1 MNVDISNIAKENHLY
16 AIHLATF
23 GGVVVY
29 SNGAY
34 KISNVSN
41 HTSFETVDFWRNI
54 SLSAEILLKATM
66 LKHHI
71 PFFKRR
77 AHGKYGEK
85 VTALNNSWLHKTLK
99 KLEIDYVAQIN
110 TGTAIT
116 ALKSAEKQLF
126 DKLMIDSDKVKLIS
140 QMFYI
145 IIQTRRN
152 RNTHFFFP
160 NQGHIDISE
169 VEMLYLPLLN
179 TLEMIYKAG
188 KE

>member
-1 MNVDISNIAKENHLY
+1 MNIDISNIAEENHNY

-23 GGVVVY
+23 RNVIVY
-29 SNGAY
+29 NNNTFEIANFSKYNP
-34 KISNVSN
+34 
-41 HTSFETVDFWRNI
+41 FETVDFWRNI
-54 SLSAEILLKATM
+54 SLSAEILLKATL

-71 PFFKRR
+71 PFFRKR
-77 AHGKYGEK
+77 AHGEYGEK
-85 VTALNNSWLHKTLK
+85 VTALTNSWLDATLK
-99 KLEIDYVAQIN
+99 ELEIDYVAQIN

-126 DKLMIDSDKVKLIS
+126 DKLKIDSDDAKLIS

-152 RNTHFFFP
+152 RNSHFFFP

-179 TLEMIYKAG
+179 TLEMIYRL
-188 KE
+188 